1 MHKLLKSLA
10 TILFAALPTM
20 AQGYDC
26 SVRELRP
33 SSVEVI
39 RDGEG
44 RFTFENLDTATTSS
58 SSATIIGKGPG
69 HALGTVRM
77 HFPDVQFPEPPNEN
91 RSVYLTV
98 YWDVESR
105 VSSKASVS
113 MQASYTVDGNFWKTD
128 NTGAR
133 PIRFNHTQPFTQ
145 MFDVK
150 GYNQLRYNG
159 AFKPG
164 VFAVD
169 FDFFLSGDASTRVVL
184 KSVCVIT
191 PPHECGGF
199 LGG

>member
-69 HALGTVRM
+69 
-77 HFPDVQFPEPPNEN
+77 
-91 RSVYLTV
+91 
-98 YWDVESR
+98 
-105 VSSKASVS
+105 
-113 MQASYTVDGNFWKTD
+113 
-128 NTGAR
+128 
-133 PIRFNHTQPFTQ
+133 
-145 MFDVK
+145 
-150 GYNQLRYNG
+150 
-159 AFKPG
+159 G
-164 VFAVD
+164 V
-169 FDFFLSGDASTRVVL
+169 GG
-184 KSVCVIT
+184 
-191 PPHECGGF
+191 CGGP
-199 LGG
+199 LIHGVPVAGWGSA